1 MLDIEVSYNFIN
13 GGDVSLELVENSHIS
28 AVSYTMLEEQVI
40 KIKRKIGSEAVL
52 RIKSNLVLTKCIIL
66 EVSIRVS
73 EETEY

>member
-1 MLDIEVSYNFIN
+1 M
-13 GGDVSLELVENSHIS
+13 SLELVENSHIS
-28 AVSYTMLEEQVI
+28 AVSYTMLQEQVI